1 MTDEFRGLYRTI
13 TGAYAT
19 NGMMVFNVSE
29 ANYRAFGY
37 EPDFDNLPWK
47 ESYSA
52 AMVIRAGAPAPLR

>member
-13 TGAYAT
+13 TEVYAT

-37 EPDFDNLPWK
+37 EPDFDNPPWK
-47 ESYSA
+47 EIQLF
-52 AMVIRAGAPAPLR
+52 V

>member
-19 NGMMVFNVSE
+19 NGMMAFHVSE
-29 ANYRAFGY
+29 ANYRAVGY
-37 EPDFDNLPWK
+37 EPDFDSLPLK
-47 ESYSA
+47 ESYNA